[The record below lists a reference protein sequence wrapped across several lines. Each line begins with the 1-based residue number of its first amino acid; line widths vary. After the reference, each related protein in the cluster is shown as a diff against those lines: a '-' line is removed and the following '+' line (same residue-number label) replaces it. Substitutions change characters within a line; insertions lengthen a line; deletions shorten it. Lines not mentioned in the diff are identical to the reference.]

1 MPTGTSAEV
10 CALSISADPFEF
22 RRASAWLE
30 ESCRERAVPAA
41 HIVRLD
47 LCLNEALANV
57 LKHGGAGVGQS
68 GIGIGLKM
76 SRSGGTHTARLT
88 VTDAGTRFNPLD
100 HVTRSRP
107 ASLEEAE
114 PGGLGIA
121 MMRIH
126 SDALDYQYR
135 DGRNQLEFSVSWQ
148 AAAADPVPGPATFQM
163 QPFRRGLDRRLKD
176 DETNG
181 PAAGE
186 TAPRRVERRTLG
198 IRWIPLFRGVD
209 EGAVHQALDDA
220 EVVLLPA
227 GSALLK
233 PGEHNQSV
241 FILLSGDVAASLDS
255 SLSPDAAIS
264 IAPGQ
269 CIGEL
274 SAIDG
279 KAASALVRAQ
289 TDARLLKLSKDVFWN
304 RLMALPG
311 VAGNLMITLTERM
324 RSTNELALRAQR
336 EKLELIH
343 LRKELDVARQ
353 LQISMVPLQRPM
365 FPARQDIEVCG
376 FMEPASSVG
385 GDLFDAFFISPRRL
399 FFCIGD
405 VAGHGVASALFM
417 ACIIGLMR
425 VLAMSTG
432 EPDRLLAELND
443 RLCIGNDT
451 SIFVTL
457 FCGMLDTDT
466 GELIYSN
473 GGHCPPLL
481 RKGGASAPLPLP
493 RGPLIGAFEGM
504 NFLNLSLTLEPG
516 DTLFCYTD
524 GVTEARTPAGEEF
537 SDERCLPLFDTL
549 GNLPL
554 PEMLD
559 ALRREIGRFTG
570 TAMLDDDCTMLALRR
585 PARQVSS
592 ADASGTPGARA

>member
-1 MPTGTSAEV
+1 MPAEEI
-10 CALSISADPFEF
+10 A
-22 RRASAWLE
+22 
-30 ESCRERAVPAA
+30 
-41 HIVRLD
+41 RLD

-57 LKHGGAGVGQS
+57 VKHGGAGVGQS
-68 GIGIGLKM
+68 GIGLGLKL
-76 SRSGGTHTARLT
+76 SRSGGRHIAQLT
-88 VTDAGTRFNPLD
+88 VTDAGTPFNPLD
-100 HVTRSRP
+100 HVTRSQP
-107 ASLEEAE
+107 ASLEAAK

-126 SDALDYQYR
+126 SDKLDYRYLE
-135 DGRNQLEFSVSWQ
+135 GRNQLEFSVSWQ
-148 AAAADPVPGPATFQM
+148 SAAADPVPRPATFQM
-163 QPFRRGLDRRLKD
+163 QPFRRGPDRRMQD
-176 DETNG
+176 DAANG
-181 PAAGE
+181 AAGE
-186 TAPRRVERRTLG
+186 SSPRRLERRTLG
-198 IRWIPLFRGVD
+198 MRWIPLFQGVD
-209 EGAVHQALDDA
+209 EDAVHQALEDA
-220 EVVLLPA
+220 EVLLLP
-227 GSALLK
+227 GGTPLLK

-241 FILLSGDVAASLDS
+241 FILLSGDVTASLDS
-255 SLSPDAAIS
+255 NLSPHAAIP

-279 KAASALVRAQ
+279 KSASALVLAL
-289 TDARLLKLSKDVFWN
+289 TDARVLKLSKDLFWN

-324 RSTNELALRAQR
+324 RSTNEVALKAQR
-336 EKLELIH
+336 EQLELIH
-343 LRKELDVARQ
+343 IRKELDVARQ
-353 LQISMVPLQRPM
+353 LQVSMVPLQRPM
-365 FPARQDIEVCG
+365 FPGRKDIDVCG

-385 GDLFDAFFISPRRL
+385 GDLFDAFFISQRRL

-417 ACIIGLMR
+417 ARTIGLMR

-451 SIFVTL
+451 NIFVTV
-457 FCGMLDTDT
+457 FCGVLDTDT

-481 RKGGASAPLPLP
+481 RKGGVSAPLPLP

-504 NFLNLSLTLEPG
+504 NFLTLGVTLDPG

-524 GVTEARTPAGEEF
+524 GVTEAQTPAGEEF
-537 SDERCLPLFDTL
+537 SDERCLPLLDAL
-549 GNLPL
+549 GHLPL

-559 ALRREIGRFTG
+559 ALRREVGVFTG
-570 TAMLDDDCTMLALRR
+570 TPMLDDDCTMLALRR
-585 PARQVSS
+585 PA
-592 ADASGTPGARA
+592 A

>member
-1 MPTGTSAEV
+1 MPTGISAEV
-10 CALSISADPFEF
+10 CALSISADPSEF

-30 ESCRERAVPAA
+30 ECGRLQAVPAA
-41 HIVRLD
+41 DIARLE

-57 LKHGGAGVGQS
+57 LKHGGAEAAQS
-68 GIGIGLKM
+68 GIGLALKL
-76 SRSGGTHTARLT
+76 SRSGGVHTARLT
-88 VTDAGTRFNPLD
+88 VTDAGARFNPLD

-126 SDALDYQYR
+126 SDTLDYRYL
-135 DGRNQLEFSVSWQ
+135 DGRNRLAFSVSWQ
-148 AAAADPVPGPATFQM
+148 SAAADPAPRSASFQT
-163 QPFRRGLDRRLKD
+163 QPFRRGPDRR
-176 DETNG
+176 TNDLEAKG
-181 PAAGE
+181 IAAGE

-198 IRWIPLFRGVD
+198 IRWIPLFRDVAED
-209 EGAVHQALDDA
+209 ILHQALEDT
-220 EVVLLPA
+220 EVLLLPA
-227 GSALLK
+227 GTPLLK
-233 PGEHNQSV
+233 PGEQNQSV
-241 FILLSGDVAASLDS
+241 FILLSGEVAASLDS
-255 SLSPDAAIS
+255 NLSPHAAIP

-279 KAASALVRAQ
+279 KAASALVLALS
-289 TDARLLKLSKDVFWN
+289 DARVLKLPKDVFWN

-324 RSTNELALRAQR
+324 RRTNDLALKAQR
-336 EKLELIH
+336 EQFELIH

-417 ACIIGLMR
+417 ARTIGLMR
-425 VLAMSTG
+425 VLAMSSTG

-466 GELIYSN
+466 GELVYSN

-481 RKGGASAPLPLP
+481 RKGGVSAPLPLP

-504 NFLNLSLTLEPG
+504 SFLTLGVTLAPG

-524 GVTEARTPAGEEF
+524 GVTEARTPAGAEF
-537 SDERCLPLFDTL
+537 SDERCLALLDTL

-559 ALRREIGRFTG
+559 ALRREVGSFTG

-585 PARQVSS
+585 PAR
-592 ADASGTPGARA
+592 

>member
-10 CALSISADPFEF
+10 CSLAIRADLLEF

-30 ESCRERAVPAA
+30 ETGSKLAVPAA
-41 HIVRLD
+41 DIARLD

-57 LKHGGAGVGQS
+57 LNHGGAGGVQA
-68 GIGIGLKM
+68 GICLGLKLLQN
-76 SRSGGTHTARLT
+76 GGNHTAQLT
-88 VTDAGTRFNPLD
+88 VTDGGTRFNPLD
-100 HVTRSRP
+100 HVTRPRP
-107 ASLEEAE
+107 ASIEDAE

-126 SDALDYQYR
+126 SDTLNYEYL

-148 AAAADPVPGPATFQM
+148 SAAADPEPRPAGFQM
-163 QPFRRGLDRRLKD
+163 QPFRRGPDRRLKD
-176 DETNG
+176 GETG
-181 PAAGE
+181 EIGQIDALAAGE

-209 EGAVHQALDDA
+209 EAAIHQALEDT

-227 GSALLK
+227 GTPLLK

-241 FILLSGDVAASLDS
+241 FILLSGDVAASLDNN
-255 SLSPDAAIS
+255 LSPHAAIP

-279 KAASALVRAQ
+279 KSASALVLAL
-289 TDARLLKLSKDVFWN
+289 TDARVLKLSKDVFWN

-311 VAGNLMITLTERM
+311 VAGNLMIALTERM
-324 RSTNELALRAQR
+324 RSTNELALKAQR
-336 EKLELIH
+336 EQLELIH

-385 GDLFDAFFISPRRL
+385 GDLFDAFFITPRRL
-399 FFCIGD
+399 FICIGD

-417 ACIIGLMR
+417 ARTIGLMR

-432 EPDRLLAELND
+432 EPDRLLTELND

-451 SIFVTL
+451 NIFVTL

-473 GGHCPPLL
+473 GGHCPPVL
-481 RKGGASAPLPLP
+481 RKGGVSALLPLP

-504 NFLNLSLTLEPG
+504 EFLTLGVTLEPG

-524 GVTEARTPAGEEF
+524 GVTEAQTPAGEEF
-537 SDERCLPLFDTL
+537 SDERCLPLLDSL

-559 ALRREIGRFTG
+559 ALRREVGAFTG

-585 PARQVSS
+585 PAR
-592 ADASGTPGARA
+592 

>member
-10 CALSISADPFEF
+10 CSLAIRADPLEF

-30 ESCRERAVPAA
+30 ETGSKLAVPAA
-41 HIVRLD
+41 DIARLD

-57 LKHGGAGVGQS
+57 LNHGGAGGVQA
-68 GIGIGLKM
+68 GICLGLKLLQN
-76 SRSGGTHTARLT
+76 GGNHTAQLT
-88 VTDAGTRFNPLD
+88 VTDGGTRFNPLD
-100 HVTRSRP
+100 HVTRPRP
-107 ASLEEAE
+107 ASIEDAE

-126 SDALDYQYR
+126 SDTLNYEYL

-148 AAAADPVPGPATFQM
+148 SAAADPEPRPAGFQM
-163 QPFRRGLDRRLKD
+163 QPFRRGPDRRLKD
-176 DETNG
+176 GETG
-181 PAAGE
+181 EIGQIDALAAGE

-209 EGAVHQALDDA
+209 EAAIHQALEDT

-227 GSALLK
+227 GTPLLK

-241 FILLSGDVAASLDS
+241 FILLSGDVAASLDNN
-255 SLSPDAAIS
+255 LSPHAAIP

-279 KAASALVRAQ
+279 KSASALVLAL
-289 TDARLLKLSKDVFWN
+289 TDARVLKLSKDVFWN

-311 VAGNLMITLTERM
+311 VAGNLMIALTERM
-324 RSTNELALRAQR
+324 RSTNELALKAQR
-336 EKLELIH
+336 EQLELIH

-385 GDLFDAFFISPRRL
+385 GDLFDAFFTTPRRL

-417 ACIIGLMR
+417 ARTIGLMR

-432 EPDRLLAELND
+432 EPDRLLTELND

-451 SIFVTL
+451 NIFVTL

-473 GGHCPPLL
+473 GGHCPPVL
-481 RKGGASAPLPLP
+481 RKGGVSAPLPLP

-504 NFLNLSLTLEPG
+504 EFLTLGVTLEPG

-524 GVTEARTPAGEEF
+524 GVTEAQTPAGEEF
-537 SDERCLPLFDTL
+537 SDERCLPLLDSL

-559 ALRREIGRFTG
+559 ALRREVGAFTG
-570 TAMLDDDCTMLALRR
+570 TTMLDDDCTMLALRR
-585 PARQVSS
+585 PAR
-592 ADASGTPGARA
+592 

>member
-10 CALSISADPFEF
+10 CSLAIRADLLEF

-30 ESCRERAVPAA
+30 ETGSKLAVPAA
-41 HIVRLD
+41 DIARLD

-57 LKHGGAGVGQS
+57 LNHGGAGGVQA
-68 GIGIGLKM
+68 GIGLGLKLLQN
-76 SRSGGTHTARLT
+76 GGNHTAQLT
-88 VTDAGTRFNPLD
+88 VTDGGTRFNPLD
-100 HVTRSRP
+100 HVTRPRP
-107 ASLEEAE
+107 ASIEDAE

-126 SDALDYQYR
+126 SDTLNYEYL

-148 AAAADPVPGPATFQM
+148 SAAADPEPRPAGFQM
-163 QPFRRGLDRRLKD
+163 QPFRRGPDRRLKD
-176 DETNG
+176 GETG
-181 PAAGE
+181 EIGQIDALAAGE

-209 EGAVHQALDDA
+209 EAAIHQALEDT

-227 GSALLK
+227 GTPLLK

-241 FILLSGDVAASLDS
+241 FILLSGDVAASLDNN
-255 SLSPDAAIS
+255 LSPHAAIP

-279 KAASALVRAQ
+279 KSASALVLAL
-289 TDARLLKLSKDVFWN
+289 TDARVLKLSKDVFWN

-311 VAGNLMITLTERM
+311 VAGNLMIALTERM
-324 RSTNELALRAQR
+324 RSTNELALKAQR
-336 EKLELIH
+336 EQLELIH

-385 GDLFDAFFISPRRL
+385 GDLFDAFFITPRRL
-399 FFCIGD
+399 FICIGD

-417 ACIIGLMR
+417 ARTIGLMR

-432 EPDRLLAELND
+432 EPDRLLTELND

-451 SIFVTL
+451 NIFVTL

-473 GGHCPPLL
+473 GGHCPPVL
-481 RKGGASAPLPLP
+481 RKGGVSALLPLP

-504 NFLNLSLTLEPG
+504 EFLTLGVTLEPG

-524 GVTEARTPAGEEF
+524 GVTEAQTPAGEEF
-537 SDERCLPLFDTL
+537 SDERCLPLLDSL

-559 ALRREIGRFTG
+559 ALRREVGAFTG

-585 PARQVSS
+585 PAR
-592 ADASGTPGARA
+592 

>member
-1 MPTGTSAEV
+1 MPV
-10 CALSISADPFEF
+10 
-22 RRASAWLE
+22 E
-30 ESCRERAVPAA
+30 EIA
-41 HIVRLD
+41 RLD
-47 LCLNEALANV
+47 LCLNETLANV
-57 LKHGGAGVGQS
+57 VKHGGAGAGQS
-68 GIGIGLKM
+68 GIGLGLKL
-76 SRSGGTHTARLT
+76 SQNGGTHTAQLA
-88 VTDAGTRFNPLD
+88 VTDAGVPFNPLE
-100 HVTRSRP
+100 HVTRPHP
-107 ASLEEAE
+107 ASLDAAE

-121 MMRIH
+121 MMHIH
-126 SDALDYQYR
+126 SDKLDYQYLE
-135 DGRNQLEFSVSWQ
+135 GRNQLEFSVSWQ
-148 AAAADPVPGPATFQM
+148 SAAADPVPRPATFQV
-163 QPFRRGLDRRLKD
+163 QPFRRGFDRRLQD
-176 DETNG
+176 DAANG
-181 PAAGE
+181 LAAGE
-186 TAPRRVERRTLG
+186 NSPRRLERRTLG
-198 IRWIPLFRGVD
+198 MRWIPLFQGVD
-209 EGAVHQALDDA
+209 EGAVHQALEDA
-220 EVVLLPA
+220 EVLLLPA
-227 GSALLK
+227 GTPLLK

-241 FILLSGDVAASLDS
+241 FILLSGDVTASLDS
-255 SLSPDAAIS
+255 NLSPHAAIP

-279 KAASALVRAQ
+279 KSASALVLAL
-289 TDARLLKLSKDVFWN
+289 TDARVLKLSKDVFWN

-324 RSTNELALRAQR
+324 RSTNEVALKAQR
-336 EKLELIH
+336 EQLELIH

-365 FPARQDIEVCG
+365 FPGRQDIEVCG

-417 ACIIGLMR
+417 ARTIGLLR

-432 EPDRLLAELND
+432 EPDRLLAELNN

-451 SIFVTL
+451 NIFVTL
-457 FCGMLDTDT
+457 FCGVLDTDT

-481 RKGGASAPLPLP
+481 RKGGVSAFLPLP

-504 NFLNLSLTLEPG
+504 SFLTLSVTLDPG

-524 GVTEARTPAGEEF
+524 GVTEAQTPAGEEF
-537 SDERCLPLFDTL
+537 TDERCLPLLDAL
-549 GNLPL
+549 GNMPL

-559 ALRREIGRFTG
+559 ALRHKVGIFTG
-570 TAMLDDDCTMLALRR
+570 TPMLDDDCTMLALRR
-585 PARQVSS
+585 PAR
-592 ADASGTPGARA
+592 

>member
-1 MPTGTSAEV
+1 MPV
-10 CALSISADPFEF
+10 
-22 RRASAWLE
+22 E
-30 ESCRERAVPAA
+30 EIA
-41 HIVRLD
+41 RLD

-57 LKHGGAGVGQS
+57 AKHGGVEALQS
-68 GIGIGLKM
+68 GIGLGLAL
-76 SRSGGTHTARLT
+76 SQGGGTHTAQLA
-88 VTDAGTRFNPLD
+88 VTYAGVPFNPLD
-100 HVTRSRP
+100 HAIRPHP
-107 ASLEEAE
+107 ASLAEAE
-114 PGGLGIA
+114 PGGLGVA

-126 SDALDYQYR
+126 SDKLDYQYL

-148 AAAADPVPGPATFQM
+148 STAADPVSQPATFQM
-163 QPFRRGLDRRLKD
+163 QPFRRGPDRRLKE
-176 DETNG
+176 DEANAL
-181 PAAGE
+181 AAGE

-209 EGAVHQALDDA
+209 EAAVHQALEDT

-227 GSALLK
+227 GTPLLK

-241 FILLSGDVAASLDS
+241 FILLSGDVAASLDNN
-255 SLSPDAAIS
+255 LSPHAAIP

-279 KAASALVRAQ
+279 KAASALVLAL
-289 TDARLLKLSKDVFWN
+289 TDARVLKLSKDVFWN

-324 RSTNELALRAQR
+324 RSTNELALKAQR
-336 EKLELIH
+336 EQLELIH

-385 GDLFDAFFISPRRL
+385 GDLFDAFFITPRRL

-417 ACIIGLMR
+417 ARTIGLLR

-451 SIFVTL
+451 NIFVTL

-473 GGHCPPLL
+473 GGHCPPVL
-481 RKGGASAPLPLP
+481 RKGGVSAPLPLP

-504 NFLNLSLTLEPG
+504 NFLTLGVTLEPG

-524 GVTEARTPAGEEF
+524 GVTEAQTPAGEEF
-537 SDERCLPLFDTL
+537 TDERCLPLLATL
-549 GNLPL
+549 GNMPL

-559 ALRREIGRFTG
+559 ALRREVGAFTG

-585 PARQVSS
+585 PVLQVS
-592 ADASGTPGARA
+592 

>member
-1 MPTGTSAEV
+1 MPIGTSAEV
-10 CALSISADPFEF
+10 FSLSITTDPFEF

-30 ESCRERAVPAA
+30 ETGRKLAVPAEDIA
-41 HIVRLD
+41 RLD

-68 GIGIGLKM
+68 GIGLGLKL
-76 SRSGGTHTARLT
+76 SRSGGTHTAQLT
-88 VTDAGTRFNPLD
+88 VTDAGKRFNPLD
-100 HVTRSRP
+100 HVTRLRP
-107 ASLEEAE
+107 SSLEEAE

-126 SDALDYQYR
+126 SDKLDYQYL
-135 DGRNQLEFSVSWQ
+135 DGWNQLEFSVNWQ
-148 AAAADPVPGPATFQM
+148 SAAAAPAPLAPSFQT
-163 QPFRRGLDRRLKD
+163 QPFRRGPDRWLQD
-176 DETNG
+176 AETGEASANG
-181 PAAGE
+181 EIKGLAAGE
-186 TAPRRVERRTLG
+186 TALRRVERRTLG
-198 IRWIPLFRGVD
+198 LRWIPLFRGVD
-209 EGAVHQALDDA
+209 EGAVHQALEDS

-227 GSALLK
+227 GTPLLK
-233 PGEHNQSV
+233 PGEQNQSV
-241 FILLSGDVAASLDS
+241 FILLSGEVAASLDS
-255 SLSPDAAIS
+255 SLSPLAAIP
-264 IAPGQ
+264 IAAGQ

-279 KAASALVRAQ
+279 KAASALVLAL
-289 TDARLLKLSKDVFWN
+289 TDARVLKLSKDVFWN

-324 RSTNELALRAQR
+324 RSTNELALKAQR
-336 EKLELIH
+336 EQLELIH

-385 GDLFDAFFISPRRL
+385 GDLFDAFFISPRSL

-417 ACIIGLMR
+417 ARTIGLLR

-451 SIFVTL
+451 NIFVTL
-457 FCGMLDTDT
+457 FCGVLDTET

-473 GGHCPPLL
+473 GGHCPPVL
-481 RKGGASAPLPLP
+481 RKSGVSTPLPLP

-504 NFLNLSLTLEPG
+504 SFLTLSVTLEPG

-524 GVTEARTPAGEEF
+524 GVTEAQTPAGEEF
-537 SDERCLPLFDTL
+537 SDERCLPLLDAL
-549 GNLPL
+549 GDLPL

-559 ALRREIGRFTG
+559 ALRREVGTFTG

-585 PARQVSS
+585 PAR
-592 ADASGTPGARA
+592 

>member
-1 MPTGTSAEV
+1 MPIGTSAEV
-10 CALSISADPFEF
+10 FSLSITADTFEF

-30 ESCRERAVPAA
+30 ETGRTLAVPAEDIA
-41 HIVRLD
+41 RLD

-57 LKHGGAGVGQS
+57 LKHGGAGVRQS
-68 GIGIGLKM
+68 GILLGLKL
-76 SRSGGTHTARLT
+76 SRSAGTHTAQLT
-88 VTDAGTRFNPLD
+88 VTDGGTRFNPLD
-100 HVTRSRP
+100 HAIRPHP
-107 ASLEEAE
+107 ASLAEAE
-114 PGGLGIA
+114 PGGLGVA

-126 SDALDYQYR
+126 SDKLDYRYL
-135 DGRNQLEFSVSWQ
+135 DGRNQLEFSVNWQ
-148 AAAADPVPGPATFQM
+148 SAVADPAPEASTFQM
-163 QPFRRGLDRRLKD
+163 QPFRRGPDRRLKD
-176 DETNG
+176 GETG
-181 PAAGE
+181 ATKGLAAGE

-198 IRWIPLFRGVD
+198 IRWIPLFQGVD
-209 EGAVHQALDDA
+209 EGAVLQALEDT

-227 GSALLK
+227 GTPLLR

-241 FILLSGDVAASLDS
+241 FILLSGDVAANLDS
-255 SLSPDAAIS
+255 NLSAHAAIP

-279 KAASALVRAQ
+279 KEASALVLAL
-289 TDARLLKLSKDVFWN
+289 TDARVLKLSKDVFWN

-324 RSTNELALRAQR
+324 RRTNEVALKAQR
-336 EKLELIH
+336 EQLELIH

-385 GDLFDAFFISPRRL
+385 GDLFDAFFKSPRSL

-417 ACIIGLMR
+417 ARTIGLMR

-451 SIFVTL
+451 NIFVTL
-457 FCGMLDTDT
+457 FCGVLDTDT

-473 GGHCPPLL
+473 GGHCPPVL
-481 RKGGASAPLPLP
+481 RKGGVSTPLPLP

-504 NFLNLSLTLEPG
+504 SFLTLNVTLEPG
-516 DTLFCYTD
+516 DILFCYTD
-524 GVTEARTPAGEEF
+524 GVTEAQTPAGEEF
-537 SDERCLPLFDTL
+537 SDERCLPLLDAL
-549 GNLPL
+549 GDLPL

-559 ALRREIGRFTG
+559 ALRREVGAFTG

-585 PARQVSS
+585 PAR
-592 ADASGTPGARA
+592 

>member
-10 CALSISADPFEF
+10 CSLSIRADPFEF

-30 ESCRERAVPAA
+30 ECGRARAVPAEEIA
-41 HIVRLD
+41 RLD
-47 LCLNEALANV
+47 LCLNEALANA

-68 GIGIGLKM
+68 GIDLRLKL
-76 SRSGGTHTARLT
+76 SRSAGTCTAQLT
-88 VTDAGTRFNPLD
+88 VTDAGTHFNPLD
-100 HVTRSRP
+100 HVTRPRP
-107 ASLEEAE
+107 ASLEDAE
-114 PGGLGIA
+114 PGGLGIV
-121 MMRIH
+121 MMHIH
-126 SDALDYQYR
+126 SDKLDYRYL
-135 DGRNQLEFSVSWQ
+135 DGRNQIEFSVSWQ
-148 AAAADPVPGPATFQM
+148 SAVVDPAPQPATFQM
-163 QPFRRGLDRRLKD
+163 QPFRRGPDRRLK
-176 DETNG
+176 EGEANG
-181 PAAGE
+181 LAAGE

-198 IRWIPLFRGVD
+198 IRWIPLFRDID
-209 EGAVHQALDDA
+209 EGAVHQALEDT

-227 GSALLK
+227 GTPLLK

-255 SLSPDAAIS
+255 NLSPHAAIP
-264 IAPGQ
+264 IAAGQ

-279 KAASALVRAQ
+279 KAASALVLAL
-289 TDARLLKLSKDVFWN
+289 TDARVLKLSKDVFWN

-324 RSTNELALRAQR
+324 RSTNELALKAQR
-336 EKLELIH
+336 EQLELIH

-417 ACIIGLMR
+417 ARTIGLMR

-451 SIFVTL
+451 NIFVTL

-473 GGHCPPLL
+473 GGHCPPVL
-481 RKGGASAPLPLP
+481 RKGGVSAPLPLP

-504 NFLNLSLTLEPG
+504 NFLTLSVMLEPG

-524 GVTEARTPAGEEF
+524 GVTEAQTPAGEEF
-537 SDERCLPLFDTL
+537 TDERCLPLLDAL

-559 ALRREIGRFTG
+559 ALRREVGAFTG

-585 PARQVSS
+585 PLR
-592 ADASGTPGARA
+592 

>member
-10 CALSISADPFEF
+10 CSLAIRADPLEF

-30 ESCRERAVPAA
+30 ETGSKLAVPAA
-41 HIVRLD
+41 DIARLD

-57 LKHGGAGVGQS
+57 LNHGGAGGVQA
-68 GIGIGLKM
+68 GICLGLKLLQN
-76 SRSGGTHTARLT
+76 GGNHTAQLT
-88 VTDAGTRFNPLD
+88 VTDGGTRFNPLD
-100 HVTRSRP
+100 HVTRPRP
-107 ASLEEAE
+107 ASIEDAE

-126 SDALDYQYR
+126 SDTLNYEYL

-148 AAAADPVPGPATFQM
+148 SAAADPEPRPAGFQM
-163 QPFRRGLDRRLKD
+163 QPFRRGPDRRLKD
-176 DETNG
+176 GETG
-181 PAAGE
+181 EIGQIDALAAGE

-209 EGAVHQALDDA
+209 EAAIHQALEDT

-227 GSALLK
+227 GTPLLK

-241 FILLSGDVAASLDS
+241 FILLSGDVAASLDNN
-255 SLSPDAAIS
+255 LSPHAAIP

-279 KAASALVRAQ
+279 KSASALVLAL
-289 TDARLLKLSKDVFWN
+289 TDARVLKLSKDVFWN

-311 VAGNLMITLTERM
+311 VAGNLMIALTERM
-324 RSTNELALRAQR
+324 RSTNELALKAQR
-336 EKLELIH
+336 EQLELIH

-385 GDLFDAFFISPRRL
+385 GDLFDAFFITPRRL
-399 FFCIGD
+399 FICIGD

-417 ACIIGLMR
+417 ARTIGLMR

-432 EPDRLLAELND
+432 EPDRLLTELND

-451 SIFVTL
+451 NIFVTL

-473 GGHCPPLL
+473 GGHCPPVL
-481 RKGGASAPLPLP
+481 RKGGVSALLPLP

-504 NFLNLSLTLEPG
+504 EFLTLGVTLEPG

-524 GVTEARTPAGEEF
+524 GVTEAQTPAGEEF
-537 SDERCLPLFDTL
+537 SDERCLPLLDSL

-559 ALRREIGRFTG
+559 ALRREVGAFTG

-585 PARQVSS
+585 PAR
-592 ADASGTPGARA
+592 

>member
-1 MPTGTSAEV
+1 MPTGIPAEV
-10 CALSISADPFEF
+10 CSLSIGADPSEF

-30 ESCRERAVPAA
+30 ECGRAQAVPAA
-41 HIVRLD
+41 DIARLE

-57 LKHGGAGVGQS
+57 LKHGEAGVGQS
-68 GIGIGLKM
+68 GIGLALTL

-121 MMRIH
+121 MMHIH
-126 SDALDYQYR
+126 SDTLDYRYL

-148 AAAADPVPGPATFQM
+148 AGAADAAPRSASFQT
-163 QPFRRGLDRRLKD
+163 QPFRRGPDRRLKD
-176 DETNG
+176 LEAKG
-181 PAAGE
+181 IAAGE

-198 IRWIPLFRGVD
+198 IRWIPLFRDVAED
-209 EGAVHQALDDA
+209 ILHQALEDT
-220 EVVLLPA
+220 EVLLLPA
-227 GSALLK
+227 GTPLLR
-233 PGEHNQSV
+233 PGEQNQSV

-255 SLSPDAAIS
+255 NPSPHAAIP

-279 KAASALVRAQ
+279 KAASALVLAL
-289 TDARLLKLSKDVFWN
+289 TDARVLKLSKDVFWN

-324 RSTNELALRAQR
+324 RGTNELALKAQR
-336 EKLELIH
+336 EQLQLIH

-385 GDLFDAFFISPRRL
+385 GDLFDAFFISPRSL

-417 ACIIGLMR
+417 ARTIGLMR

-432 EPDRLLAELND
+432 EPDRVLAELNH

-457 FCGMLDTDT
+457 FCGMLDTDS

-481 RKGGASAPLPLP
+481 RKGGVSVPLPLP

-504 NFLNLSLTLEPG
+504 DFQTLSVTLEPG

-524 GVTEARTPAGEEF
+524 GVTEAQTPAGEEF
-537 SDERCLPLFDTL
+537 SDERCLSLLDTL

-559 ALRREIGRFTG
+559 ALRREVGSFTG
-570 TAMLDDDCTMLALRR
+570 TPMLDDDCTMLALRR
-585 PARQVSS
+585 PAR
-592 ADASGTPGARA
+592 